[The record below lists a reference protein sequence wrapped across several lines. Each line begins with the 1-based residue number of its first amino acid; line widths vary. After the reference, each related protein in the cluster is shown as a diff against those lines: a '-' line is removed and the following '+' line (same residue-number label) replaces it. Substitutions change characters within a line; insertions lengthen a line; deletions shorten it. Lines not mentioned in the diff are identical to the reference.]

1 MAKKVDAE
9 MAKRLKA
16 LNINAKTEDAARE
29 KLLGI
34 LEENGIEG
42 MEDEDTDTLI
52 DIAESFVEPE
62 SESES
67 KSSDDDDAEDLASE
81 VEEEDKDDETDNDD
95 NDDEEEEEEEL
106 APKKKVVAKNV
117 KSAKSAKKVEP
128 EPEPEDD
135 DEEEDEDEKP
145 APKTAKKPAA
155 KPAKKA
161 DKKVDSSKK
170 ETPAKRSTR
179 LDPKNNPEDRKV
191 FDVFKKL
198 FPENQYEY
206 AWIVSGLTIK
216 HKGANSNRGVISV
229 DNLSLQADGTY
240 VGNLYFLNMGKR
252 TEVLDAADVEYVIC
266 WSGAPLAKRITLDDM
281 LEILENIHDDMVAN
295 LTKMDKKLG
304 ENRQKMEKEL
314 EKKNKDNAKKAT
326 AKKKVEPEPE
336 PEDDEEDDDE
346 EEEDEKPA
354 PKKKVEK
361 KPAAKS
367 AKKGKK

>member
-29 KLLGI
+29 KLLRI

-81 VEEEDKDDETDNDD
+81 VKEEDEDDETDNDD
-95 NDDEEEEEEEL
+95 DNDEE
-106 APKKKVVAKNV
+106 
-117 KSAKSAKKVEP
+117 
-128 EPEPEDD
+128 
-135 DEEEDEDEKP
+135 EDEKP
-145 APKTAKKPAA
+145 APKTAKKPVA

-179 LDPKNNPEDRKV
+179 LDPKNNLADRKA

-198 FPENQYEY
+198 FPEEQYEY

-314 EKKNKDNAKKAT
+314 EKKNKDNAKKTT

-346 EEEDEKPA
+346 EEEPA
-354 PKKKVEK
+354 PKKTK
-361 KPAAKS
+361 KPDAKP

>member
-1 MAKKVDAE
+1 MAKKMDAE

-29 KLLGI
+29 KLLAI

-62 SESES
+62 SKSES

-81 VEEEDKDDETDNDD
+81 ADDEEEDEEDEPDDEP
-95 NDDEEEEEEEL
+95 DDEEEEP
-106 APKKKVVAKNV
+106 APKKKVAAKNV
-117 KSAKSAKKVEP
+117 KSAKPAKKVEP
-128 EPEPEDD
+128 EPEEDDDD
-135 DEEEDEDEKP
+135 DEEEESKP

-155 KPAKKA
+155 KPVKKA
-161 DKKVDSSKK
+161 DKKADSSKK

-179 LDPKNNPEDRKV
+179 LDPKNNPADRKV

-198 FPENQYEY
+198 FPEDQYEY

-216 HKGANSNRGVISV
+216 HKGVNSNRGVISV

-240 VGNLYFLNMGKR
+240 VGNLYFLNMGKH
-252 TEVLDAADVEYVIC
+252 TDVLDAADVDYVIC

-314 EKKNKDNAKKAT
+314 EKKNKENAKKAT

-336 PEDDEEDDDE
+336 EDDDDDE
-346 EEEDEKPA
+346 EEDEEEPA
-354 PKKKVEK
+354 PKKTK
-361 KPAAKS
+361 KPAAKP